1 MEYEIIREIKN
12 SCENNQMRD
21 VFVEEAETDS
31 PMDWVRSRE
40 PFAHEITSEKLPDGF
55 RITVSASGLITQ
67 YTFSE
72 I

>member
-1 MEYEIIREIKN
+1 MEYEVIREIKN
-12 SCENNQMRD
+12 SCKNNQLRD

-31 PMDWVRSRE
+31 PEEWVRARE
-40 PFAHEITSEKLPDGF
+40 PSIQELVSERLPDGF

>member
-31 PMDWVRSRE
+31 PKQWVRERE
-40 PFAHEITSEKLPDGF
+40 PSADEIIAEQLPDGF
-55 RITVSASGLITQ
+55 RFTVSSSGLITQ